1 MQIILS
7 GTKGSNKIN
16 LKSEITR
23 NGDISQTDLV
33 VHCVVAKNLE
43 LYGELHR
50 FIPVLAVLQGA
61 SMVQVPVKHHHRMHG
76 RSKYGLGRTFKVIS
90 DLMFMMFFKRFKNR
104 PMHLFGTLGILT
116 LGIGAGIDLYFLVLK
131 ILGHDIWGKPLLLL
145 GVILTIAGIQII
157 TIGLISEIIMRTY
170 YESQNKKPY
179 RIRQIIGSSEK

>member
-1 MQIILS
+1 M
-7 GTKGSNKIN
+7 
-16 LKSEITR
+16 
-23 NGDISQTDLV
+23 
-33 VHCVVAKNLE
+33 
-43 LYGELHR
+43 
-50 FIPVLAVLQGA
+50 
-61 SMVQVPVKHHHRMHG
+61 
-76 RSKYGLGRTFKVIS
+76 IS

-116 LGIGAGIDLYFLVLK
+116 LGLGGGIDFYFLVLK

-179 RIRQIIGSSEK
+179 RIRQIIGSREK